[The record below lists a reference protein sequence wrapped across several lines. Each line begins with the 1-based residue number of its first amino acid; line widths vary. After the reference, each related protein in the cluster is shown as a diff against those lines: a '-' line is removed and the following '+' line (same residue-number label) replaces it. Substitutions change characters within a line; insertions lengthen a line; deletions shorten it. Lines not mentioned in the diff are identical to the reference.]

1 MQRLRIN
8 FKKLKFSFLKNYY
21 HGFYTRSKF
30 DMVETHGFDGIKL
43 RGNYM
48 SNPMIDIL
56 NHHKLIMTAR
66 INIRVEMRTKPERV
80 PKWAKP

>member
-1 MQRLRIN
+1 
-8 FKKLKFSFLKNYY
+8 
-21 HGFYTRSKF
+21 
-30 DMVETHGFDGIKL
+30 MVETHGFDGIKL